1 MTQNVIHRLCSTLP
15 KGPPWRIPSPN
26 QTLPRRRTARGGGA
40 TVAPLTI
47 IHPPVLLPP
56 SRRRPPSLPPT
67 VSVAR
72 IESGGGEPLFFSF
85 LLFGHFPPLMSS
97 SPIVCFASSYF
108 FLLLPFGR
116 GPILFFFFHVL
127 LPDLLL
133 EFWVVFFWD
142 TGVPGDQWLEKT
154 CSWVRKGKEDFY
166 DIATTVFVIINF
178 REETV
183 PLLRLWSSINFLGRS
198 ERGEGEKK
206 ISYALRRNCCTQL
219 LEKRGKKY
227 RPKNYYI
234 REETTGGKAKKLKNL
249 EATLI
254 IISRSCPRAKIRHF
268 SAGVQERNVSANSQ
282 IPSLFGSSWV
292 AHNLCH
298 SLFSRKQS

>member
-1 MTQNVIHRLCSTLP
+1 
-15 KGPPWRIPSPN
+15 
-26 QTLPRRRTARGGGA
+26 
-40 TVAPLTI
+40 
-47 IHPPVLLPP
+47 
-56 SRRRPPSLPPT
+56 
-67 VSVAR
+67 
-72 IESGGGEPLFFSF
+72 
-85 LLFGHFPPLMSS
+85 MSS

-166 DIATTVFVIINF
+166 DIATTVFAIINF

-198 ERGEGEKK
+198 DGGEGEKK

-227 RPKNYYI
+227 RLKNYYI
-234 REETTGGKAKKLKNL
+234 REETTGGEGKKAEEPGANTNHHQSKL
-249 EATLI
+249 
-254 IISRSCPRAKIRHF
+254 
-268 SAGVQERNVSANSQ
+268 
-282 IPSLFGSSWV
+282 PSG
-292 AHNLCH
+292 
-298 SLFSRKQS
+298 